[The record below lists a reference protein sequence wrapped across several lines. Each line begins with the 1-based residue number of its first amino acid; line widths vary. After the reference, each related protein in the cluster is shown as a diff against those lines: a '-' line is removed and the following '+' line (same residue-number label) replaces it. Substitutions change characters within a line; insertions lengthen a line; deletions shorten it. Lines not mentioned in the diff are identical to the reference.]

1 MTALECVD
9 WTATTKEEV
18 QEVLTPEYTSSDES
32 SYESGS
38 DSESRELV
46 CYQVKHL
53 SWERTRLTKAKKA
66 LDTVYE
72 KSLSQRV
79 RQSLVPRELHEE
91 MSSRDVPVNF
101 VEWAVR
107 RITPVGRGVARI
119 SPSSASSTGVVSS
132 SRSLTLGGD
141 CILDPLHFSTPRST
155 RQQ

>member
-1 MTALECVD
+1 MKVG
-9 WTATTKEEV
+9 
-18 QEVLTPEYTSSDES
+18 LTRES
-32 SYESGS
+32 H
-38 DSESRELV
+38 ELV

-53 SWERTRLTKAKKA
+53 AWERTRLTKAKKA

-107 RITPVGRGVARI
+107 RTTPVARGVARI
-119 SPSSASSTGVVSS
+119 SPSSASPTGVVSS
-132 SRSLTLGGD
+132 SCSLTLGGD
-141 CILDPLHFSTPRST
+141 CVLDPLHFSTPRST
-155 RQQ
+155 LGGNRVFISIFLHDLDPFTSMI